1 MAWSQPWVPR
11 MAVPRRVR
19 VTGRGRSSGDG
30 PPTGLLPCIG
40 FEDEAA
46 SAVEVDEVGGGG
58 TVEFL
63 ELYGFVDDVGVESF
77 VGLTGVGAREAE
89 EVAEFREE
97 ERVAGTFGGGG
108 QLPTGDEARRRNG
121 HIRTISQPEAKE

>member
-1 MAWSQPWVPR
+1 VGSANGS
-11 MAVPRRVR
+11 A
-19 VTGRGRSSGDG
+19 TAGAGDG
-30 PPTGLLPCIG
+30 PRPFFGRWAPYRIAALLG

-77 VGLTGVGAREAE
+77 VGLTGVGAREVE

-97 ERVAGTFGGGG
+97 ERQVGRFGGGG

-121 HIRTISQPEAKE
+121 HIRMI